1 MTIAIIRKK
10 YSFHGGSESFSEG
23 LIKGLAAAGH
33 EIHIF
38 AIEWQT
44 DKAYRNIFFHKVPAV
59 TFNSFIRDLSFAF
72 STFFMLRRKREYFD
86 IIQTHDKTVYQDIY
100 RAGDGCH
107 IWWLRER
114 WQRAGLLEKVSVI
127 INPYHWLILS
137 LENLIFRGHR
147 YRKIIAIS
155 ELVKKK
161 ILEYYH
167 INENDIEVLYNGVDT
182 EKFNPENKVLF
193 RKEIRENYSIPD
205 GDIVLLFVGSE
216 FKKKGLKFLL
226 EAADM
231 VPYPV
236 TVLVAGRGP
245 TRKYQE
251 IAKRQRVIFCGP
263 QKEISKYYAAS
274 DIFVSPTIYEP
285 FGNVH
290 LEALASGLP
299 VITTKFSGA
308 AEIIKDGIH
317 GFVVSSPEDRQAVA
331 DKITFLAVNT
341 EEREVIGKN
350 ACQLAK
356 LFSIKKNTGAYIKL
370 YRDLMLQGKES

>member
-1 MTIAIIRKK
+1 
-10 YSFHGGSESFSEG
+10 
-23 LIKGLAAAGH
+23 
-33 EIHIF
+33 
-38 AIEWQT
+38 
-44 DKAYRNIFFHKVPAV
+44 
-59 TFNSFIRDLSFAF
+59 
-72 STFFMLRRKREYFD
+72 
-86 IIQTHDKTVYQDIY
+86 
-100 RAGDGCH
+100 
-107 IWWLRER
+107 
-114 WQRAGLLEKVSVI
+114 LLEKVSVI

-167 INENDIEVLYNGVDT
+167 VNDNDIEVLYNGVDT

-193 RKEIRENYSIPD
+193 RREIREKYSIPD
-205 GDIVLLFVGSE
+205 GDIVILFVGSE

-245 TRKYQE
+245 IRKYQE

-317 GFVVSSPEDRQAVA
+317 GFVVSSPEDRQALA

-341 EEREVIGKN
+341 EEREFIGKN
-350 ACQLAK
+350 ACKLAK
-356 LFSIKKNTGAYIKL
+356 SFSIKKNTADYIKL
-370 YRDLMLQGKES
+370 YRDLILQRKES